1 MDRSCRGSRNF
12 DTWNDAV
19 CLDSVSTEMEMG
31 ESFEKEFLFPFF
43 LFSVLVLTNRGEEG
57 GSAGRIIRF

>member
-43 LFSVLVLTNRGEEG
+43 LFSVLTNRGEEG
-57 GSAGRIIRF
+57 GSADRIIRF

>member
-1 MDRSCRGSRNF
+1 
-12 DTWNDAV
+12 
-19 CLDSVSTEMEMG
+19 MG

-43 LFSVLVLTNRGEEG
+43 LFSVLTNRGEEG